1 MPLGVSRGHR
11 GHRRLRR
18 RWHRAGFLPRHLRVY
33 LLQVHL
39 HLPNNRLLIILDGL
53 RVLVEA
59 VLELVLL
66 GDYWLL
72 SRQAFGLLRD
82 CRGRL
87 DCLVVAVVSDHREA
101 RLACRALCRIS
112 YDLLEQRLEIVLNG
126 RLLRGLETQ
135 GLVNQHDLRD
145 DQLAVDVRV
154 MILGVT
160 RHVELAM
167 ALNGGFPRLEG
178 ISILEHDLAE
188 LSFLETSSARDEVAF
203 GDRRRKHDF
212 MGRYMRVVEDMRLV

>member
-1 MPLGVSRGHR
+1 MPLGVSRGL
-11 GHRRLRR
+11 RRLRR
-18 RWHRAGFLPRHLRVY
+18 RWHRAGFLLRHLRVY

-59 VLELVLL
+59 VLELILL
-66 GDYWLL
+66 GDYRLL
-72 SRQAFGLLRD
+72 SRRAFGLLRD

-87 DCLVVAVVSDHREA
+87 CCLVVAVVIDHREA
-101 RLACRALCRIS
+101 RLTRRALCHIFN
-112 YDLLEQRLEIVLNG
+112 DLLEQRLEIILNG
-126 RLLRGLETQ
+126 RLFRGLETQ

-154 MILGVT
+154 VVLGVT
-160 RHVELAM
+160 RHVEFAM
-167 ALNGGFPRLEG
+167 ALNGGFPRLES

-188 LSFLETSSARDEVAF
+188 LSFIATSSARDE
-203 GDRRRKHDF
+203 GDFRVRRREHDF
-212 MGRYMRVVEDMRLV
+212 MGHFLIVVEDMRLV